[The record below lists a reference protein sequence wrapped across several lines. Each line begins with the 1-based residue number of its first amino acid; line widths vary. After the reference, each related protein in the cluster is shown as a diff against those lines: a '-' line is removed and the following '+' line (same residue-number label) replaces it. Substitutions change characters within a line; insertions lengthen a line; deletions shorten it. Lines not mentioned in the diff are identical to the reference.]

1 MQLFK
6 IRASQVNKLL
16 AGKDDNKLNAGA
28 ITYIET
34 WYSEQKYND
43 QEDIHSK
50 YLDKGNYCENE
61 SIDIIAEQLNLGIL
75 FKNEQHFE
83 NEYMTGTPDMIT
95 DILVLDAKNSWSG
108 KSFLEAITSEIDKDY
123 YAQLQVYMHLTGRKK
138 AILCYT
144 LLDTPEDVNYGNE
157 VVYSNP
163 IDERFYYFEVDYSE
177 DFIKKVETRVKLCRE
192 HLIEYD
198 KKIKSLFDKLKKP
211 KLSDINF
218 TKILERIKNGENL
231 IEKTLDYYN
240 LSDTQEKLLKAS
252 QILNKE

>member
-6 IRASQVNKLL
+6 IRASQVNTLL

-34 WYSEQKYND
+34 WYSEQMYKD
-43 QEDIHSK
+43 KEEIHSK

-61 SIDIIAEQLNLGIL
+61 SIDIIAERLNLGIL

-95 DILVLDAKNSWSG
+95 DDLVLDAKNSWSG
-108 KSFLEAITSEIDKDY
+108 KSFLQAITSEIDKDY
-123 YAQLQVYMHLTGRKK
+123 YAQLQVYMHLTGKKK

-157 VVYSNP
+157 IVYSNP
-163 IDERFYYFEVDYSE
+163 IDERFYYFEIDYSE
-177 DFIKKVETRVKLCRE
+177 SFIQKVETRVKLCRE
-192 HLIEYD
+192 YLIEYD
-198 KKIKSLFDKLKKP
+198 NKIKSLFAKLNKP
-211 KLSDINF
+211 KLSNINF
-218 TKILERIKNGENL
+218 TKILDRIKNGENL

-252 QILNKE
+252 QVLNK